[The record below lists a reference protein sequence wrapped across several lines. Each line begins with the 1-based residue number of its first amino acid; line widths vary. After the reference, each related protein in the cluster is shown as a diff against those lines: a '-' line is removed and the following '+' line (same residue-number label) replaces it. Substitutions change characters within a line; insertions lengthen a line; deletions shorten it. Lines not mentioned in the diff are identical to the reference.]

1 MPFFPDFQ
9 AKITALMPVFCQINF
24 HSLRRCSHA
33 HILSKKLLFSLKHC
47 ALMSFFLIFHIN
59 PLLSY
64 PYLVRK
70 MSILSKLKY
79 FMGQKSQQYALI
91 FQFLKKKS
99 FLSCHYFEKI
109 CPFFKKQ
116 LMQCPYFVEKTIIF
130 LRSQCSHVIFF
141 KFFMKKPLIS
151 CPYLVKKRK
160 FRENC
165 NILWAK
171 KAIKTSFFRIFNEK
185 INALMYIFCKNVHKN
200 TLFSCPYLLSIFCQ
214 KKRPFSQKHCALMS
228 YCSIFS

>member
-1 MPFFPDFQ
+1 
-9 AKITALMPVFCQINF
+9 
-24 HSLRRCSHA
+24 
-33 HILSKKLLFSLKHC
+33 
-47 ALMSFFLIFHIN
+47 
-59 PLLSY
+59 
-64 PYLVRK
+64 
-70 MSILSKLKY
+70 
-79 FMGQKSQQYALI
+79 
-91 FQFLKKKS
+91 
-99 FLSCHYFEKI
+99 
-109 CPFFKKQ
+109 
-116 LMQCPYFVEKTIIF
+116 MQCPYFVEKTIIF
-130 LRSQCSHVIFF
+130 LRSRCSHVIFF

-171 KAIKTSFFRIFNEK
+171 KAIKTSFFLIFNEK

-228 YCSIFS
+228 YCSIFSWKTPCCHAHSKKRPFCQNNIYYGPKRSLGCPFFRFVITKSFLSCPYLVK